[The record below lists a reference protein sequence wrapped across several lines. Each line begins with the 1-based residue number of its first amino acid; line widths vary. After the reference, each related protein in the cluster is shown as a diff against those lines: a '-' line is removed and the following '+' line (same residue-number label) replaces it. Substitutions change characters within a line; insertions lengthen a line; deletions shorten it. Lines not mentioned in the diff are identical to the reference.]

1 MDLDTFLE
9 AEKIMCGERK
19 GGRREE
25 GREERGREKGERKG
39 DLIWTR
45 TVLPKLSSLGGGGAL
60 FSS

>member
-1 MDLDTFLE
+1 MRVCNVHIPLVPRTASPLPDRMED
-9 AEKIMCGERK
+9 CGRNP
-19 GGRREE
+19 
-25 GREERGREKGERKG
+25 EKGERKG